1 MFVYVV
7 FISLHFKDY
16 STISYNYKMYESCIL
31 FILRQGS
38 AYFNCL
44 ATGVTGVSGVGTSG
58 SGSGAANG
66 PSPVPKRMVASPF
79 FHTPHSS
86 SFLLIPPHSSSFL
99 LTLSHLCC
107 AAYSPSTYIN
117 LPWLLLPS
125 ESVSN
130 NRRKAAQ
137 GTNKNGLR

>member
-1 MFVYVV
+1 
-7 FISLHFKDY
+7 
-16 STISYNYKMYESCIL
+16 MYQSCIL
-31 FILRQGS
+31 FILSQGS

-86 SFLLIPPHSSSFL
+86 SFLL
-99 LTLSHLCC
+99 TLSHLCC
-107 AAYSPSTYIN
+107 AACLRT
-117 LPWLLLPS
+117 LHLLI
-125 ESVSN
+125 
-130 NRRKAAQ
+130 
-137 GTNKNGLR
+137 